1 MDLLLLLYIVV
12 GFENKGGLLKN
23 FLLLYIYIRILSA
36 HREANSLYIGVLFF
50 VGINK
55 TFYEGEINLL

>member
-23 FLLLYIYIRILSA
+23 FTPIYIRILSA
-36 HREANSLYIGVLFF
+36 HREANSSYIGVLFF
-50 VGINK
+50 VGRNK
-55 TFYEGEINLL
+55 TFYEGEINFL